1 MDLHQ
6 LKQGKIL
13 IVGDIILDE
22 YLQGTVSRVSP
33 EAPVPVLRPD
43 DRELRLGGA
52 ANVASN
58 VKTLGSKVEL
68 IGVVGKDT
76 AAKELRALLK
86 SKSIR
91 TSLTNSDKTTVHK
104 LRLLAGQQQLLR
116 LDTEESFTKK
126 EWLATKNAF
135 SKKLKGFSAVIVS
148 DYGKGT
154 LFDVPFLIKES
165 KKRNIP
171 VFIDPKGN
179 NFNKY
184 KGAYIITPNFL
195 EFSTEVGGVSSESDF
210 TNKANKLIKKLALQ
224 ALLVTRGQEG
234 MTLFKKDRGKINRT
248 DFPTEAKDV
257 FDVTGAGDT
266 VIASLASAQSSG
278 MSLEDSVK
286 LANVAAGIVV
296 GKSGTATPSLVEL
309 SLSLN
314 ADDSLISNSEIKDL
328 VKAAK
333 KDSKKI
339 VFTNGCFDLLHPGH
353 ITYLSEAKKLG
364 DRLIVALNT
373 DRSVKRLKGNKRPI
387 NNLRHRALQVAA
399 LDSVDWVTSFSQDTP
414 LKLIKELE
422 PDVLVKGQDYK
433 IKEIVGSKEV
443 LSKGGQVKAIKLVKG
458 FSTSKLI
465 KKIKNLDP

>member
-58 VKTLGSKVEL
+58 VKSLGSKVEL
-68 IGVVGKDT
+68 IGVVGKDI
-76 AAKELRALLK
+76 AAKELKELLK
-86 SKSIR
+86 NKSIR
-91 TSLTNSDKTTVHK
+91 ASLANSDKTTVHK

-116 LDTEESFTKK
+116 LDKEESFTKK

-135 SKKLKGFSAVIVS
+135 SKKLKGFNAVIVS

-154 LFDVPFLIKES
+154 LVDVPFLIKES

-210 TNKANKLIKKLALQ
+210 TNKANKLIKKL
-224 ALLVTRGQEG
+224 
-234 MTLFKKDRGKINRT
+234 INRT

-266 VIASLASAQSSG
+266 VIASLAAAQSSG

-286 LANVAAGIVV
+286 LANAAAGIVV
-296 GKSGTATPSLVEL
+296 GKSGTATPSLIEL

-387 NNLRHRALQVAA
+387 NSLRHRALQVAA

-433 IKEIVGSKEV
+433 IKDIVGSKEV

-465 KKIKNLDP
+465 KKIKDLDS

>member
-13 IVGDIILDE
+13 IIGDIILDE

-58 VKTLGSKVEL
+58 VKSLGSKVEL

-76 AAKELRALLK
+76 AAKELRELLRN
-86 SKSIR
+86 KSIR
-91 TSLTNSDKTTVHK
+91 ASLTNSEKTTVHK

-116 LDTEESFTKK
+116 LDREESFTKK
-126 EWLATKNAF
+126 DWLATKNSF
-135 SKKLKGFSAVIVS
+135 SKKLKGFNAVIVS

-154 LFDVPFLIKES
+154 LVDVPFLIKES

-224 ALLVTRGQEG
+224 A
-234 MTLFKKDRGKINRT
+234 
-248 DFPTEAKDV
+248 
-257 FDVTGAGDT
+257 
-266 VIASLASAQSSG
+266 
-278 MSLEDSVK
+278 
-286 LANVAAGIVV
+286 
-296 GKSGTATPSLVEL
+296 
-309 SLSLN
+309 
-314 ADDSLISNSEIKDL
+314 
-328 VKAAK
+328 
-333 KDSKKI
+333 
-339 VFTNGCFDLLHPGH
+339 
-353 ITYLSEAKKLG
+353 
-364 DRLIVALNT
+364 
-373 DRSVKRLKGNKRPI
+373 
-387 NNLRHRALQVAA
+387 
-399 LDSVDWVTSFSQDTP
+399 
-414 LKLIKELE
+414 
-422 PDVLVKGQDYK
+422 
-433 IKEIVGSKEV
+433 
-443 LSKGGQVKAIKLVKG
+443 
-458 FSTSKLI
+458 
-465 KKIKNLDP
+465 